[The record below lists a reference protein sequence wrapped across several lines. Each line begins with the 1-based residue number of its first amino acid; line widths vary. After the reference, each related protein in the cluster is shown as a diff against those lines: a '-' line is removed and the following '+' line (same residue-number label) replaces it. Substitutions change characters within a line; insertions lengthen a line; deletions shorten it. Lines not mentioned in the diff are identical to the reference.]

1 MDIRKLVGR
10 LGSVYDDPTVLNLDE
25 ANEEVDLRKLV

>member
-10 LGSVYDDPTVLNLDE
+10 LGSVYDDPIVLDLDE
-25 ANEEVDLRKLV
+25 ADEGVDLRKLV